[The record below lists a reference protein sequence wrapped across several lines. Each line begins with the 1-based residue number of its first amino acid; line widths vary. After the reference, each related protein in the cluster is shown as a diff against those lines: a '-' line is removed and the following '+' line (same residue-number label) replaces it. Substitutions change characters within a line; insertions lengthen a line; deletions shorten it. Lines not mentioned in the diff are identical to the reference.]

1 MAKYYRSDPWNYG
14 AYETGRTRPPKKKG
28 CLTPLLLMTVIALSG
43 LVSVLSFLNV
53 RLFAQ
58 LNNAK
63 AKHEDTVSIVREMA
77 EETAS
82 IESMPEE
89 TILAAPAEEVQAHLD
104 LVPSETSVSTATQD
118 NGLSLQ
124 EIYAKNIDSVVSIT
138 CQLSRGSSS
147 GTGVIF
153 SSQGYIVTNHH
164 VIEDARAI
172 TVLLTDERQL
182 EAKVIGADSASDL
195 AVLYVEGENLIA
207 AEFGD
212 STQLRVGDSV
222 AAIGDPLGS
231 ELRGTLTNGIVSAIN
246 RDVSVGGRT
255 MTLIQTNAAINSG
268 NSGGPLINCYG
279 QVIGINTLKIS
290 DSASSAGV
298 EGLGFAIPSATVKEI
313 VDQLIDQGYV
323 SGRPSLG
330 ISGESVSNFYQHY
343 YRMPAG
349 LYITYIESDSDA
361 AAKGIVTGDI
371 LLSLGE
377 IRITSEEDL
386 VSALYNLN
394 PGDSVTAI
402 IYRYGMQYQ
411 VDLTLSEANG

>member
-182 EAKVIGADSASDL
+182 EAKVIGADPASDL
-195 AVLYVEGENLIA
+195 AVLYVEGEDLIA

-361 AAKGIVTGDI
+361 ATKGIVTGDI

>member
-195 AVLYVEGENLIA
+195 AVLYVEGEDLIA